1 MIGKYGQLVIN
12 NKEELI
18 NEIGIML
25 PHTSIHLIGPSGSGK
40 TTIAEDLMNIKE
52 LGIDEL
58 KIIRLQGVSSEDFRL
73 PVVKTVRKS
82 DDLFGEKEEKV
93 VELINMGVFQ
103 EILDNPSKT
112 YLVLFDE
119 ILRADATVAPLLF
132 GLLEGRINGIKAPNL
147 RVICASNYG
156 EEYITNFD
164 FSDSAL
170 RRRQIFIEYVPSK
183 DDILDFM
190 REKEYNNILLECVE
204 MLDKGDIINHDGTKY
219 ELEQDTQL
227 GSWNLLN
234 ERWKSKKVKNYKEAR
249 NDISVYGPLMLNG
262 KTISSLVTKLT
273 LLEQMQEIDFHKEI
287 IKGKALEEGKV
298 LKNKKGVEINKDE
311 MLTELKIRTKTFI
324 LNETLDK
331 NNDYMKE
338 NFKDIL
344 EIFKNDKILMIS
356 LITDLK
362 NKINSR
368 VSKTPSLAS
377 KLKPI
382 FINIIDELGDKSI
395 GDDKVMAKLCSD
407 LMETANLQAS

>member
-1 MIGKYGQLVIN
+1 
-12 NKEELI
+12 
-18 NEIGIML
+18 
-25 PHTSIHLIGPSGSGK
+25 
-40 TTIAEDLMNIKE
+40 
-52 LGIDEL
+52 
-58 KIIRLQGVSSEDFRL
+58 
-73 PVVKTVRKS
+73 
-82 DDLFGEKEEKV
+82 
-93 VELINMGVFQ
+93 
-103 EILDNPSKT
+103 
-112 YLVLFDE
+112 
-119 ILRADATVAPLLF
+119 
-132 GLLEGRINGIKAPNL
+132 
-147 RVICASNYG
+147 
-156 EEYITNFD
+156 
-164 FSDSAL
+164 
-170 RRRQIFIEYVPSK
+170 
-183 DDILDFM
+183 M

>member
-147 RVICASNYG
+147 RVICASNY
-156 EEYITNFD
+156 
-164 FSDSAL
+164 
-170 RRRQIFIEYVPSK
+170 
-183 DDILDFM
+183 
-190 REKEYNNILLECVE
+190 
-204 MLDKGDIINHDGTKY
+204 
-219 ELEQDTQL
+219 
-227 GSWNLLN
+227 
-234 ERWKSKKVKNYKEAR
+234 
-249 NDISVYGPLMLNG
+249 
-262 KTISSLVTKLT
+262 
-273 LLEQMQEIDFHKEI
+273 
-287 IKGKALEEGKV
+287 
-298 LKNKKGVEINKDE
+298 
-311 MLTELKIRTKTFI
+311 
-324 LNETLDK
+324 
-331 NNDYMKE
+331 
-338 NFKDIL
+338 
-344 EIFKNDKILMIS
+344 
-356 LITDLK
+356 
-362 NKINSR
+362 
-368 VSKTPSLAS
+368 
-377 KLKPI
+377 
-382 FINIIDELGDKSI
+382 
-395 GDDKVMAKLCSD
+395 
-407 LMETANLQAS
+407 